1 MKPLQKIMFKNVF
14 ILKFTLFMF
23 PQVKTPFSPSQKKP
37 IWQLPK
43 YEKLESQKMAHPI
56 TQPTKVL
63 QNSPPPPSQGNT
75 VASQKGGGD
84 KASPPNKNEI
94 LWNDGK
100 VYV

>member
-1 MKPLQKIMFKNVF
+1 MFKNVF

-37 IWQLPK
+37 ILQLPK

-63 QNSPPPPSQGNT
+63 QNSPPPSSPQGIESRD
-75 VASQKGGGD
+75 VHVSCY
-84 KASPPNKNEI
+84 
-94 LWNDGK
+94 LL
-100 VYV
+100 